1 MLYSSQISSVCLPS
15 LMLPIRNEPVL
26 NSGEWMLLC
35 VYSIQYIQS
44 AYFDCIII
52 TPLVLR
58 WWLIMF
64 PFAAMFLL
72 LKVHKFGLITSRS
85 THTLPSRRFRWQEA
99 LKVASFTSQ
108 GFLSFSMT
116 WIGEWRF
123 TVVLEDTQPSE
134 LLLEHTAA
142 KFKLLYLRISSQN
155 EYMANHEFFLLQIIT
170 HTNSF

>member
-1 MLYSSQISSVCLPS
+1 MDVTVC
-15 LMLPIRNEPVL
+15 IQYT
-26 NSGEWMLLC
+26 
-35 VYSIQYIQS
+35 VYSISLFWLHHNHSTGLKMMIDNVPVCCHVSLAQS
-44 AYFDCIII
+44 SQVW
-52 TPLVLR
+52 THHQQ
-58 WWLIMF
+58 
-64 PFAAMFLL
+64 
-72 LKVHKFGLITSRS
+72 VH
-85 THTLPSRRFRWQEA
+85 THTLPSRRFRWQET

-134 LLLEHTAA
+134 LPLEHTAA

>member
-1 MLYSSQISSVCLPS
+1 MDVTVC
-15 LMLPIRNEPVL
+15 IQYT
-26 NSGEWMLLC
+26 
-35 VYSIQYIQS
+35 VYSIS
-44 AYFDCIII
+44 LF
-52 TPLVLR
+52 
-58 WWLIMF
+58 WLHHNHSTGLKMMIDNV
-64 PFAAMFLL
+64 PVAAMFLL

-85 THTLPSRRFRWQEA
+85 THTLPSRRFRWQET